1 MFFRDVIGYDSLKD
15 IFRQMV
21 VQDRIPHAMLLSG
34 IQGVGKLPMAIAMA
48 RYIMC
53 SDRGDVD
60 SCGSCR
66 SCAQVQNLTHPDL
79 HFVFPIV
86 QNKASKIVICDDLIT
101 EFRDCVLQNPFV
113 TGEQWFARI
122 GESKIGQIYTEE
134 GNEIIR
140 KISLKPYQGNRK
152 VMIIWQP
159 ELMHTACANR
169 LLKILEEPP
178 LDTVFI
184 LVSDHPEQILL
195 TIRSRCRNFEFSPL
209 EADRMRAEISARY
222 TNISDDQM
230 NYLVRSSRGCWGEL
244 LRLVKATDED
254 NQNFELFKRMMR
266 TSFKFSI
273 FEIRKFSEE
282 FARLGRNA
290 QLAFLRY
297 SQRLIRENFVCHVG
311 MSDLSYMNADEVQ
324 FASRFSA
331 FISERNVL
339 KISSELALAES
350 QIAQN
355 TNSEIVIFHT
365 LIKLY
370 IHLKKH

>member
-48 RYIMC
+48 RYILC
-53 SDRGDVD
+53 SDRGDED
-60 SCGSCR
+60 SCGRCR
-66 SCAQVQNLTHPDL
+66 VCAQVQNLTHPDL

-86 QNKASKIVICDDLIT
+86 QNKASKIEICDDLIA

-113 TGEQWFARI
+113 TSEQWFARI

-152 VMIIWQP
+152 VMIIWLP

-184 LVSDHPEQILL
+184 LVSDHPEQVLL
-195 TIRSRCRNFEFSPL
+195 TIRSRCRNFEFPPL
-209 EADRMRAEISARY
+209 EAAEMRAEIGTRY

-230 NYLVRSSRGCWGEL
+230 NYLVRSSHGCWGEL
-244 LRLVKATDED
+244 LRLIKATDED

-273 FEIRKFSEE
+273 LEIRKFSEE
-282 FARLGRNA
+282 FAHLGRNM
-290 QLAFLRY
+290 QLAFIRY

-311 MSDLSYMNADEVQ
+311 MSDISYMNADEVQ

>member
-1 MFFRDVIGYDSLKD
+1 MFFRDVIGYGDLKG
-15 IFRQMV
+15 ILKQLVM
-21 VQDRIPHAMLLSG
+21 QNRIPHAILLSG
-34 IQGVGKLPMAIAMA
+34 NQGVGKLPMAIAMA

-53 SDRGDVD
+53 SDRGKED
-60 SCGSCR
+60 SCGKCR
-66 SCAQVQNLTHPDL
+66 SCIQLQNLTHPDL

-86 QNKASKIVICDDLIT
+86 QNKTSKIQICDDVLAD
-101 EFRDCVLQNPFV
+101 FRKSVLQNPFL
-113 TGEQWFARI
+113 TIEQWFART

-134 GNEIIR
+134 GDEIIR
-140 KISLKPYQGNRK
+140 KISLKPYQGDHK

-159 ELMHTACANR
+159 ELMHVACANR

-184 LVSDHPEQILL
+184 LVSDHPEQVLL
-195 TIRSRCRNFEFSPL
+195 TIRSRCRNFELPPL
-209 EADRMRAEISARY
+209 GMDEMRAGIRARY
-222 TNISDDQM
+222 TDISDDQM

-244 LRLVKATDED
+244 LRLIETTEED
-254 NQNFELFKRMMR
+254 SLNFELFKRMMR
-266 TSFKFSI
+266 TSFKFNTI
-273 FEIRKFSEE
+273 EIRTFSEE

-297 SQRLIRENFVCHVG
+297 SQRLIRENFICHVG
-311 MSDLSYMNADEVQ
+311 MSDLSYMNADEIQ
-324 FASRFSA
+324 FSSRFSA
-331 FISERNVL
+331 FITERNVL
-339 KISSELALAES
+339 KISSELSLAES